1 MVQMI
6 CWTKDYQHFILR
18 AYQNFVISEQLL
30 TQNQF
35 TFTMN
40 ELYTNKL
47 KFITCHGM
55 NTKNLT
61 RVT

>member
-1 MVQMI
+1 MVDKRLS
-6 CWTKDYQHFILR
+6 TFHFEKVV
-18 AYQNFVISEQLL
+18 FEQLL
-30 TQNQF
+30 TRNQS